1 MSAPIPDRPP
11 PASQSAARRD
21 RPFVLA
27 VAALLVA
34 ATAVGLGV
42 AVADR
47 RPARPAM
54 AATGARAPVPA
65 DQDQPAAPAT
75 DRAAQATAAEGT
87 RAGGGAPAAEG
98 TQAGGDASAAN
109 RRAAG
114 VDTAG
119 NAAVLPDGVHH
130 ALIRKVDV
138 DGNRVTVDVVQRFVD
153 DAATKA
159 AIEDGRS
166 PEEAEYLIVWLR
178 NENPR
183 LRTLPLAADLRVDF
197 IETCD
202 EEPDRR
208 AVLRRLAANARL
220 GQYFYSLTVRHG
232 SVHALVERQITPA
245 C

>member
-1 MSAPIPDRPP
+1 MPAPIPDRPP

-34 ATAVGLGV
+34 ATAVGIGV

-54 AATGARAPVPA
+54 AATGAKAPTPV
-65 DQDQPAAPAT
+65 DRDQPAAPA
-75 DRAAQATAAEGT
+75 DDGR
-87 RAGGGAPAAEG
+87 P
-98 TQAGGDASAAN
+98 
-109 RRAAG
+109 AG

-138 DGNRVTVDVVQRFVD
+138 AGDRVTVDVVQRFVD
-153 DAATKA
+153 DAAEKA
-159 AIEDGRS
+159 ALEDGRS
-166 PEEAEYLIVWLR
+166 PEEAEYRIVWLR

-183 LRTLPLAADLRVDF
+183 LRTLPLAAGLRVDF
-197 IETCD
+197 FEPCD
-202 EEPDRR
+202 TAPDRR

-220 GQYFYSLTVRHG
+220 GQYFYSLTVRDG
-232 SVHALVERQITPA
+232 SVRALVERQITPA

>member
-1 MSAPIPDRPP
+1 MPAPIPDRPP
-11 PASQSAARRD
+11 PASQSAVRRD

-34 ATAVGLGV
+34 ATAVGIGV

-47 RPARPAM
+47 RPARPAL
-54 AATGARAPVPA
+54 AAAGAKAPAPP
-65 DQDQPAAPAT
+65 DRDPRAAPAT
-75 DRAAQATAAEGT
+75 DQAAQATTTDGT
-87 RAGGGAPAAEG
+87 RAGGDAPATDG
-98 TQAGGDASAAN
+98 RPD
-109 RRAAG
+109 G

-130 ALIRKVDV
+130 ALIREVDV
-138 DGNRVTVDVVQRFVD
+138 AGDRVTVDVVQRFVD
-153 DAATKA
+153 DAAEKA

-166 PEEAEYLIVWLR
+166 PEEAGHTIVWLR

-183 LRTLPLAADLRVDF
+183 LRTLPLAAGLRVDF
-197 IETCD
+197 FEPCD
-202 EEPDRR
+202 TAPDRR

-220 GQYFYSLTVRHG
+220 GQYFYSLTVRDG

>member
-1 MSAPIPDRPP
+1 MPAPIPDRPP
-11 PASQSAARRD
+11 PAGQSAARRD

-34 ATAVGLGV
+34 ATAVGIGV

-47 RPARPAM
+47 PARPAL
-54 AATGARAPVPA
+54 AATGAKATTPA
-65 DQDQPAAPAT
+65 DRDQPAT
-75 DRAAQATAAEGT
+75 
-87 RAGGGAPAAEG
+87 PAAEG
-98 TQAGGDASAAN
+98 THARGDTAASAGSQTRGDATADDG
-109 RRAAG
+109 RPAG

-130 ALIRKVDV
+130 ALIRKVD
-138 DGNRVTVDVVQRFVD
+138 GAGGRVTVDVVQRFVD
-153 DAATKA
+153 DDAAKA
-159 AIEDGRS
+159 AVEDGRS
-166 PEEAEYLIVWLR
+166 PQEAEWTMVWLR
-178 NENPR
+178 NQNPR

-197 IETCD
+197 FETCD

-220 GQYFYSLTVRHG
+220 GQYFYSLTVRDG

>member
-1 MSAPIPDRPP
+1 MSAPIFDRPP
-11 PASQSAARRD
+11 PTGSSAARRD

-34 ATAVGLGV
+34 ATAVGIGV

-47 RPARPAM
+47 QPARPAM
-54 AATGARAPVPA
+54 AATGAKAPVP
-65 DQDQPAAPAT
+65 
-75 DRAAQATAAEGT
+75 AAEGT
-87 RAGGGAPAAEG
+87 R
-98 TQAGGDASAAN
+98 
-109 RRAAG
+109 AG

-138 DGNRVTVDVVQRFVD
+138 AGERVTVDVVQRFVD
-153 DAATKA
+153 GEAEKA
-159 AIEDGRS
+159 ALEAGRS
-166 PEEAEYLIVWLR
+166 AAEAEWTIVWLR
-178 NENPR
+178 NEDPR

-197 IETCD
+197 FEPCD
-202 EEPDRR
+202 TAPDRR

-220 GQYFYSLTVRHG
+220 GHYFYSLTVRYG

>member
-1 MSAPIPDRPP
+1 MPAPIPDRSPP
-11 PASQSAARRD
+11 TSQSAARRD

-34 ATAVGLGV
+34 ATAVGIGV

-47 RPARPAM
+47 RPGRPAL
-54 AATGARAPVPA
+54 AATGTKATTPA
-65 DQDQPAAPAT
+65 DRDQPA
-75 DRAAQATAAEGT
+75 TAA
-87 RAGGGAPAAEG
+87 AE
-98 TQAGGDASAAN
+98 
-109 RRAAG
+109 

-130 ALIRKVDV
+130 ALIRKVD
-138 DGNRVTVDVVQRFVD
+138 GAGGRVTVDVVQRFVD
-153 DAATKA
+153 DAAAKA
-159 AIEDGRS
+159 AVEDGRS
-166 PEEAEYLIVWLR
+166 PQEAEWTMVWLR
-178 NENPR
+178 NQNPR
-183 LRTLPLAADLRVDF
+183 LRTLPLATDLRVDF
-197 IETCD
+197 FETCD

-220 GQYFYSLTVRHG
+220 GQYFYSLTVRDG

>member
-1 MSAPIPDRPP
+1 MSAPIDQPP
-11 PASQSAARRD
+11 SASQSAARRD

-34 ATAVGLGV
+34 ATAVGIGV

-54 AATGARAPVPA
+54 AATGARASAPA
-65 DQDQPAAPAT
+65 DRDQPAA
-75 DRAAQATAAEGT
+75 QAT
-87 RAGGGAPAAEG
+87 P
-98 TQAGGDASAAN
+98 AGGDATAAN
-109 RRAAG
+109 GRPAG

-130 ALIRKVDV
+130 ALIRNVDV
-138 DGNRVTVDVVQRFVD
+138 AGDRVTVDVVQRFVG
-153 DAATKA
+153 DAATTA

-166 PEEAEYLIVWLR
+166 PEEAEYAIVWLR
-178 NENPR
+178 NENQR
-183 LRTLPLAADLRVDF
+183 LRTLPLAAGLRVDF
-197 IETCD
+197 FEPCD
-202 EEPDRR
+202 TAPDRR

-220 GQYFYSLTVRHG
+220 GQYFYSLTIRHG

>member
-1 MSAPIPDRPP
+1 MSAPIPDRPSP
-11 PASQSAARRD
+11 TSQSAARRD

-34 ATAVGLGV
+34 ATAVGIGV

-47 RPARPAM
+47 QPARPAM
-54 AATGARAPVPA
+54 AATGAKAPAPA
-65 DQDQPAAPAT
+65 DRDQPAAPAP
-75 DRAAQATAAEGT
+75 DQAAQAQPGEAT
-87 RAGGGAPAAEG
+87 RAVEG
-98 TQAGGDASAAN
+98 IRAGGDAPAADP
-109 RRAAG
+109 RPVG

-138 DGNRVTVDVVQRFVD
+138 AGDRVTVDVVQPFVD
-153 DAATKA
+153 DAAAKA
-159 AIEDGRS
+159 AIEDGK
-166 PEEAEYLIVWLR
+166 PPKEAEWTIVWLR

-183 LRTLPLAADLRVDF
+183 LRTLPLATGLRVDF
-197 IETCD
+197 FEPCD

-220 GQYFYSLTVRHG
+220 GQYFYSLTVRDG

>member
-1 MSAPIPDRPP
+1 MSASIPDGPP

-34 ATAVGLGV
+34 ATAVGIGV
-42 AVADR
+42 AV
-47 RPARPAM
+47 
-54 AATGARAPVPA
+54 
-65 DQDQPAAPAT
+65 
-75 DRAAQATAAEGT
+75 
-87 RAGGGAPAAEG
+87 
-98 TQAGGDASAAN
+98 
-109 RRAAG
+109 
-114 VDTAG
+114 
-119 NAAVLPDGVHH
+119 AVLPDGVHH

-138 DGNRVTVDVVQRFVD
+138 AGDRVTVDVVQRFVG

-166 PEEAEYLIVWLR
+166 PQEAEDTIVWLR

-183 LRTLPLAADLRVDF
+183 LRTLPLAAGLRVDF
-197 IETCD
+197 FEPCD
-202 EEPDRR
+202 TAPDRR
-208 AVLRRLAANARL
+208 AVLRRLAANAHL

>member
-1 MSAPIPDRPP
+1 MPAPIPDRPP

-54 AATGARAPVPA
+54 DATGARAPAPA
-65 DQDQPAAPAT
+65 DQDQPAASAT

-87 RAGGGAPAAEG
+87 
-98 TQAGGDASAAN
+98 QAGGDATAAN

-114 VDTAG
+114 IDTAG
-119 NAAVLPDGVHH
+119 NAAVLPDGLHH

-178 NENPR
+178 NQNPR

-197 IETCD
+197 FETCD

-232 SVHALVERQITPA
+232 SVQALVERQITPA